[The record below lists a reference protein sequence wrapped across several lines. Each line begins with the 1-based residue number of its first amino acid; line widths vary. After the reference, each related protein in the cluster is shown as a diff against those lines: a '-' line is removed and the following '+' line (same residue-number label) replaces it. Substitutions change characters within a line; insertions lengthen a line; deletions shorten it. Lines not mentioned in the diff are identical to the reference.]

1 LRGISSIYRTGN
13 WRMKWLQ
20 WNKDS
25 SEVNVWTYTLNC
37 QKMNLK
43 NWQGNMAAT
52 SWNCRNKTWLM
63 FSRIQPAKSIFN
75 FNSGQ
80 MKQFKRI
87 LCLCTKKKLIKA
99 IFGCKS
105 QIVQTI
111 SDTDIY
117 RNIQVLLTCFHLKQ
131 TRNTK
136 QHNFYLHAPGLN
148 TVSLFSTLTWKQLK
162 ALQASI
168 QKTTQYVKTLVLLSN
183 TIKYGWFPFDK
194 KKWSN

>member
-1 LRGISSIYRTGN
+1 
-13 WRMKWLQ
+13 M
-20 WNKDS
+20 
-25 SEVNVWTYTLNC
+25 
-37 QKMNLK
+37 
-43 NWQGNMAAT
+43 
-52 SWNCRNKTWLM
+52 M

-117 RNIQVLLTCFHLKQ
+117 RNIQVFLTCFHLKQ
-131 TRNTK
+131 MRNTK

-148 TVSLFSTLTWKQLK
+148 TVSFLYFDM
-162 ALQASI
+162 
-168 QKTTQYVKTLVLLSN
+168 KTTESTTSFN
-183 TIKYGWFPFDK
+183 TENHTIH
-194 KKWSN
+194 